1 MWVITS
7 NLYLRAALI
16 EIIVLNYRA
25 ILVPADCPDCLVIV
39 GTVMVTPCGRCAPC
53 RAWWNIWTQVLD
65 SIIERCGM
73 LAHCALLCVA
83 HCALVSWCPVSA
95 VVCCCAG
102 GLMIYG
108 AVTDTR
114 GPEIQRSED
123 LRRPATM
130 YTTTMI
136 HLIIPGYIW
145 IIMLIFNCM
154 WHVATL
160 DWGTLIVKYYFL
172 YQFRMNTTCYKSLL
186 QNYTELPI
194 KVSIQ
199 Q

>member
-39 GTVMVTPCGRCAPC
+39 GTLMVTPCGRCAPC
-53 RAWWNIWTQVLD
+53 RAWWNYEHKFRIQSLRDVACWPTVHCYVLPTVHWCHD
-65 SIIERCGM
+65 VQCQQW
-73 LAHCALLCVA
+73 CAAVLV
-83 HCALVSWCPVSA
+83 VSWF
-95 VVCCCAG
+95 
-102 GLMIYG
+102 M
-108 AVTDTR
+108 
-114 GPEIQRSED
+114 GPSPPHAAQRSGD
-123 LRRPATM
+123 LTLAT
-130 YTTTMI
+130 T
-136 HLIIPGYIW
+136 HLIIPGPIW
-145 IIMLIFNCM
+145 IIMFIFNCM

-160 DWGTLIVKYYFL
+160 DWGTSIVNYYFL